1 MGWEGGKMF
10 YLSEILDKKVWDRWG
25 KEIGKCRDILTGF
38 DEKVFHRIVAVEIKE
53 KNGNIKLVS
62 SESISSLFPNVT
74 ISKPVVEVSVYVP
87 KGNELYLKK
96 QVLDHQIVDVEG
108 KRVVRVNDIQI
119 AFTKDAYYVTGVDV
133 GNAGLMRRLGLKK
146 MTELFGKLS
155 TNPKTE
161 GVISWKDVAY
171 VEEKDPLRLKTSQE
185 KISKLPPA
193 DIASILNDLDR
204 PTGQSLLQKMG
215 DEILADTLEESP
227 AKFQIDALSRM
238 GSERAADILEEMD
251 PDEAADLIASLPR
264 EKSTTLLNLMEKDEA
279 DDIRTLLDYPPDS
292 AGGIMTTE
300 FAWIPQGLTVD
311 KAMAFLRSSEDAQE
325 VEDMYYIYVLDEKEC
340 LVGVIYLRDLVMA
353 APTVEVASLMD
364 KDPISVLPYSSQEE
378 TAYLA
383 AKYNLLSVPVID
395 SKTGV
400 MQGIV
405 TLDDALDAVL
415 PTAYKKRLPRFF

>member
-1 MGWEGGKMF
+1 MGWKGEEMF

-38 DEKVFHRIVAVEIKE
+38 DEKVFHQIVAVEIKE
-53 KNGNIKLVS
+53 KNGHIKLVS

-74 ISKPVVEVSVYVP
+74 ISKPVIEITVYVP

-146 MTELFGKLS
+146 MTELFRKLS
-155 TNPKTE
+155 KNPKTE

-227 AKFQIDALSRM
+227 ARFQIDALSRM

-251 PDEAADLIASLPR
+251 PDEAADLIASLPH
-264 EKSTTLLNLMEKDEA
+264 EKSTVLLDLMEKDEA
-279 DDIRTLLDYPPDS
+279 DDIRTLLDYPSDS

-300 FAWIPQGLTVD
+300 FAWIPRGLTVD

-340 LVGVIYLRDLVMA
+340 LVGMIYLRDLIMA
-353 APTVEVASLMD
+353 APTIEVESLMD

-378 TAYLA
+378 TAYLV
-383 AKYNLLSVPVID
+383 AKYNLLSIPVVD
-395 SKTGV
+395 NKTGV

>member
-1 MGWEGGKMF
+1 
-10 YLSEILDKKVWDRWG
+10 
-25 KEIGKCRDILTGF
+25 
-38 DEKVFHRIVAVEIKE
+38 
-53 KNGNIKLVS
+53 
-62 SESISSLFPNVT
+62 
-74 ISKPVVEVSVYVP
+74 
-87 KGNELYLKK
+87 
-96 QVLDHQIVDVEG
+96 
-108 KRVVRVNDIQI
+108 
-119 AFTKDAYYVTGVDV
+119 
-133 GNAGLMRRLGLKK
+133 
-146 MTELFGKLS
+146 MTELFRKLS
-155 TNPKTE
+155 KNPKTE

-227 AKFQIDALSRM
+227 ARFQIDALSRM

-251 PDEAADLIASLPR
+251 PDEAADLIASLPH
-264 EKSTTLLNLMEKDEA
+264 EKSTVLLDLMEKDEA
-279 DDIRTLLDYPPDS
+279 DDIRTLLDYPSDS

-300 FAWIPQGLTVD
+300 FAWIPRGLTVD

-340 LVGVIYLRDLVMA
+340 LVGMIYLRDLIMA
-353 APTVEVASLMD
+353 APTIEVESLMD

-378 TAYLA
+378 TAYLV
-383 AKYNLLSVPVID
+383 AKYNLLSIPVVD
-395 SKTGV
+395 NKTGV

>member
-1 MGWEGGKMF
+1 MF

-38 DEKVFHRIVAVEIKE
+38 DEKVFHQIVAVEIKE
-53 KNGNIKLVS
+53 KNGHIKLVS

-74 ISKPVVEVSVYVP
+74 ISKPVIEITVYVP

-146 MTELFGKLS
+146 MTELFRKLS
-155 TNPKTE
+155 KNPKTE

-227 AKFQIDALSRM
+227 ARFQIDALSRM

-251 PDEAADLIASLPR
+251 PDEAADLIASLPH
-264 EKSTTLLNLMEKDEA
+264 EKSTVLLDLMEKDEA
-279 DDIRTLLDYPPDS
+279 DDIRTLLDYPSDS

-300 FAWIPQGLTVD
+300 FAWIPRGLTVD

-340 LVGVIYLRDLVMA
+340 LVGMIYLRDLIMA
-353 APTVEVASLMD
+353 APTIEVESLMD

-378 TAYLA
+378 TAYLV
-383 AKYNLLSVPVID
+383 AKYNLLSIPVVD
-395 SKTGV
+395 NKTGV

>member
-1 MGWEGGKMF
+1 MF

-38 DEKVFHRIVAVEIKE
+38 DEKVFHQIVAVEIKE

-74 ISKPVVEVSVYVP
+74 ISKPVIEITVYVP

-146 MTELFGKLS
+146 MTELFRKLS
-155 TNPKTE
+155 KNPKTE

-227 AKFQIDALSRM
+227 ARFQIDALSRM

-251 PDEAADLIASLPR
+251 PDEAADLIASLPH
-264 EKSTTLLNLMEKDEA
+264 EKSTVLLDLMEKDEA

-300 FAWIPQGLTVD
+300 FAWIPRGLTVD

-340 LVGVIYLRDLVMA
+340 LVGMIYLRDLIMA
-353 APTVEVASLMD
+353 APTIEVESLMD

-378 TAYLA
+378 TAYLV
-383 AKYNLLSVPVID
+383 AKYNLLSIPVVD
-395 SKTGV
+395 NKTGV

>member
-1 MGWEGGKMF
+1 MF

-38 DEKVFHRIVAVEIKE
+38 DEKVFHRIVAVEIRE

-108 KRVVRVNDIQI
+108 KRVVRVNDVQI

-155 TNPKTE
+155 KNPKAE
-161 GVISWKDVAY
+161 NVISWKDVAY

-227 AKFQIDALSRM
+227 SKFQIDALSRM

-264 EKSTTLLNLMEKDEA
+264 EKSTVLLNLMEKDEA

-340 LVGVIYLRDLVMA
+340 LVGIIYLRDLVMA
-353 APTVEVASLMD
+353 APTVEVETLMD

-383 AKYNLLSVPVID
+383 AKYNLLSVPVVD

>member
-1 MGWEGGKMF
+1 MF

-38 DEKVFHRIVAVEIKE
+38 DEKVFHQVIAVEIKE

-74 ISKPVVEVSVYVP
+74 INRPAVEITPYIP

-119 AFTKDAYYVTGVDV
+119 AYTKDAYFVTGVDV
-133 GNAGLMRRLGLKK
+133 GNAGLLRRLGFQRINDL
-146 MTELFGKLS
+146 LGKLFKNF
-155 TNPKTE
+155 T
-161 GVISWKDVAY
+161 GDQVISWKDVAY

-204 PTGQSLLQKMG
+204 MTGQSLLQKMG

-227 AKFQIDALSRM
+227 SRFQIDALSTM
-238 GSERAADILEEMD
+238 DSERAADILEEME

-264 EKSTTLLNLMEKDEA
+264 ETSTVLLDLMEKDEA
-279 DDIRTLLDYPPDS
+279 DDIRSLLDYPPDS

-300 FAWIPQGLTVD
+300 FGWIPKGLTAD
-311 KAMAFLRSSEDAQE
+311 EAIAFLRSSEDAQE
-325 VEDMYYIYVLDEKEC
+325 VEDMYYIYVLDEKKC
-340 LVGVIYLRDLVMA
+340 LVGEIYLRDLVMA
-353 APTVEVASLMD
+353 DPTVEVESLMN
-364 KDPISVLPYSSQEE
+364 KNPISVSPLSSQEE
-378 TAYLA
+378 IAYLA
-383 AKYNLLSVPVID
+383 AKYNLLSIPVVD
-395 SKTGV
+395 RETGF

>member
-1 MGWEGGKMF
+1 MF

-74 ISKPVVEVSVYVP
+74 ISKPAVEVSIYVP

-108 KRVVRVNDIQI
+108 KRVVRVNDIQV

-155 TNPKTE
+155 KNSKAE

-227 AKFQIDALSRM
+227 SRFQIDALSRM

-264 EKSTTLLNLMEKDEA
+264 EKSTVLLDLMEKDEA

-300 FAWIPQGLTVD
+300 FAWIPRGLTVD

-340 LVGVIYLRDLVMA
+340 LVGMIYLRDLIMA
-353 APTVEVASLMD
+353 TPTIEVESLMD

-378 TAYLA
+378 TAYLV
-383 AKYNLLSVPVID
+383 AKYNLLSIPVVD
-395 SKTGV
+395 NKTSV

>member
-1 MGWEGGKMF
+1 MF
-10 YLSEILDKKVWDRWG
+10 YLSEILEKKVWDRWG
-25 KEIGKCRDILTGF
+25 KEIGKCQDVLTGF

-53 KNGNIKLVS
+53 KNGNVKLIS

-74 ISKPVVEVSVYVP
+74 ISKPEIEITEYFP

-96 QVLDHQIVDVEG
+96 KVLDHQIVDVEG

-119 AFTKDAYYVTGVDV
+119 AFTHNAYYVTGVDI
-133 GNAGLMRRLGLKK
+133 GSTGLMRRLGLKK
-146 MTELFGKLS
+146 MTEAMRKLS
-155 TNPKTE
+155 KRSTSE
-161 GVISWKDVAY
+161 GVISWEDVAY
-171 VEEKDPLRLKTSQE
+171 VAEKDPLRLKTSQE

-204 PTGQSLLQKMG
+204 PTGQSLLKRMG
-215 DEILADTLEESP
+215 DEIVADTLEESP
-227 AKFQIDALSRM
+227 AKFQIDALSTL

-264 EKSTTLLNLMEKDEA
+264 EESNTLLNLMEKEEA

-300 FAWIPQGLTVD
+300 FAWIPEGLTVE
-311 KAMAFLRSSEDAQE
+311 KAIDFLRTSKDAQE
-325 VEDMYYIYVLDEKEC
+325 VEDMYYIYVLDKKEC

-353 APTVEVASLMD
+353 EPPIEIVSLMD
-364 KDPISVLPYSSQEE
+364 MDPIIVSPQTTQEE

-383 AKYNLLSVPVID
+383 AKYNLLSIPVVED
-395 SKTGV
+395 KTGI

>member
-1 MGWEGGKMF
+1 MF
-10 YLSEILDKKVWDRWG
+10 YLSEILEKKVWDRWG
-25 KEIGKCRDILTGF
+25 KELGKCQDVLTGF
-38 DEKVFHRIVAVEIKE
+38 DEKVFHRVVAVEVKE
-53 KNGNIKLVS
+53 KNGNVKLIS

-74 ISKPVVEVSVYVP
+74 ISKPAIEVMEYLP
-87 KGNELYLKK
+87 KGNELYLRKK
-96 QVLDHQIVDVEG
+96 VLDHQIVDVEG

-119 AFTKDAYYVTGVDV
+119 AFTHNAYYVTGVDI

-146 MTELFGKLS
+146 MTEAIHKLS
-155 TNPKTE
+155 KRSTLE
-161 GVISWKDVAY
+161 GVISWEDVAY
-171 VEEKDPLRLKTSQE
+171 VAEKDPLRLKTSQE

-204 PTGQSLLQKMG
+204 PTGQSLLKRMG
-215 DEILADTLEESP
+215 DEIVADTLEESP
-227 AKFQIDALSRM
+227 AKFQIDALSTL

-264 EKSTTLLNLMEKDEA
+264 EESSTLLNLMEKDEA

-300 FAWIPQGLTVD
+300 FAWIPEGLTVE
-311 KAMAFLRSSEDAQE
+311 KAIDFVRTSKDAQE
-325 VEDMYYIYVLDEKEC
+325 VEDMYYIYVLDNKEC
-340 LVGVIYLRDLVMA
+340 LIGVIYLRDLVMA
-353 APTVEVASLMD
+353 TPTIEVSSLMD
-364 KDPISVLPYSSQEE
+364 KDPIFVSPHTTQEE

-383 AKYNLLSVPVID
+383 AKYNLLSVPVVEE
-395 SKTGV
+395 KTGI

>member
-1 MGWEGGKMF
+1 MF

-74 ISKPVVEVSVYVP
+74 ISKPAVEVSIYVP

-146 MTELFGKLS
+146 ITELFEKLS
-155 TNPKTE
+155 KNQKAE

-227 AKFQIDALSRM
+227 SRFQIDALSRM

-264 EKSTTLLNLMEKDEA
+264 EKSTVLLDLMEKDEA

-300 FAWIPQGLTVD
+300 FAWIPRGLTVD

-340 LVGVIYLRDLVMA
+340 LVGMIYLRDLIMA
-353 APTVEVASLMD
+353 TPTIEVESLMD

-378 TAYLA
+378 TAYLV
-383 AKYNLLSVPVID
+383 AKYNLLSIPVVD
-395 SKTGV
+395 NTTGV

>member
-1 MGWEGGKMF
+1 MF

>member
-1 MGWEGGKMF
+1 MF

-53 KNGNIKLVS
+53 KDGNTWLIS
-62 SESISSLFPNVT
+62 SESVSSLFPNVT
-74 ISKPVVEVSVYVP
+74 VSKPMIEVNPYTP
-87 KGNELYLKK
+87 KGNELYLRK

-119 AFTKDAYYVTGVDV
+119 AFTQNAYFVTGVDV
-133 GNAGLMRRLGLKK
+133 GNAGLLRRLGLKK
-146 MTELFGKLS
+146 MNELFKKLAKS
-155 TNPKTE
+155 SSPE

-171 VEEKDPLRLKTSQE
+171 VEAKDPLRLKTSQE

-204 PTGQSLLQKMG
+204 PTGQSLLQRMG

-238 GSERAADILEEMD
+238 ASERAADILEEME
-251 PDEAADLIASLPR
+251 PDEAADLIASLPQ
-264 EKSTTLLNLMEKDEA
+264 EQGSVLLDLMEKEDA

-300 FAWIPQGLTVD
+300 FAWIPRGLTVE

-325 VEDMYYIYVLDEKEC
+325 VEDMYYIYVLDEKGK
-340 LVGVIYLRDLVMA
+340 LAGTVYLRDLVMA
-353 APTVEVASLMD
+353 APTMEVESMME
-364 KDPISVLPYSSQEE
+364 KDSIVVSPLATQEE
-378 TAYLA
+378 AAYLV
-383 AKYNLLSVPVID
+383 AKYNLLSIPVVD
-395 SKTGV
+395 GETGI

>member
-1 MGWEGGKMF
+1 MF

-38 DEKVFHRIVAVEIKE
+38 DEKVFHQIVAVEIKE
-53 KNGNIKLVS
+53 KNGHIKLVS

-74 ISKPVVEVSVYVP
+74 ISKPVIEITVYVP

-146 MTELFGKLS
+146 MTELFRKLS
-155 TNPKTE
+155 KNPKTE

-227 AKFQIDALSRM
+227 ARFQIDALSRM
-238 GSERAADILEEMD
+238 GSDRAADILEEMD
-251 PDEAADLIASLPR
+251 PDEAADLIASLPH
-264 EKSTTLLNLMEKDEA
+264 EKSTVLLDLMEKDEA
-279 DDIRTLLDYPPDS
+279 DDIRTLLDYPSDS

-300 FAWIPQGLTVD
+300 FAWIPRGLTVD

-340 LVGVIYLRDLVMA
+340 LVGMIYLRDLIMA
-353 APTVEVASLMD
+353 APTIEVESLMD

-378 TAYLA
+378 TAYLV
-383 AKYNLLSVPVID
+383 AKYNLLSIPVVD
-395 SKTGV
+395 NKTGV

>member
-1 MGWEGGKMF
+1 MF

-74 ISKPVVEVSVYVP
+74 INKPAVEVSVYVP
-87 KGNELYLKK
+87 KGNELNLKK

-133 GNAGLMRRLGLKK
+133 GNAGLLRRLGLKK
-146 MTELFGKLS
+146 ITELFEKLS
-155 TNPKTE
+155 KNQKAE

-227 AKFQIDALSRM
+227 ARFQIDALSRM

-264 EKSTTLLNLMEKDEA
+264 EKSTVLLNLMEKDEA
-279 DDIRTLLDYPPDS
+279 DDIRILLDYPPDS

-300 FAWIPQGLTVD
+300 FAWIPQGLVVD
-311 KAMAFLRSSEDAQE
+311 KAMKFLRSSEDAQE
-325 VEDMYYIYVLDEKEC
+325 VEDMYYIYVLDEKER
-340 LVGVIYLRDLVMA
+340 LAGVIYLRDLVMA
-353 APTVEVASLMD
+353 APNIEVETLMD
-364 KDPISVLPYSSQEE
+364 KNPISVLPFSSQEE
-378 TAYLA
+378 TAYLV
-383 AKYNLLSVPVID
+383 AKYNLLSIPVVD
-395 SKTGV
+395 GKTGV

>member
-1 MGWEGGKMF
+1 MF

-38 DEKVFHRIVAVEIKE
+38 DEKVFHRIVAVEVKE

-155 TNPKTE
+155 TNPKAE